1 MLYPRNIRDS
11 NLVDWTLLKGMWFVT
26 VWNTVEGRRAKRTA
40 WNWGARLNFALHV
53 TYSCWSVNI
62 ECWAG
67 HWSCNYCS
75 CEPHVQK
82 SFSRNILD
90 MGQMADC
97 YLILFIDICCWRW
110 RHFGRPFLTQGI
122 DALVGQVPDVTD
134 FQSGAWIKLR
144 NIA

>member
-11 NLVDWTLLKGMWFVT
+11 NLVDWTLLKGMCFVT

-110 RHFGRPFLTQGI
+110 RHLFWPSFPDSRHWCFGRTSTRCDRFSVRSL
-122 DALVGQVPDVTD
+122 D
-134 FQSGAWIKLR
+134 K
-144 NIA
+144 IA